1 MLNIGSICARYVQRR
16 RPQVVVV
23 VNSLRHHSSRSNY
36 AIITT
41 QQINLQSIQIQNRQY
56 DTHQYSA
63 VSRCFATITKEDN
76 IDDEGEEDWMPPDDS
91 PLINN
96 KSFDTTSQPQP
107 FDNSTFD
114 LPDNMEMVS
123 PQDIPDDAEI
133 EVIDLEA
140 TLNNKYNQQ
149 YLQQQQQDDLES
161 SRSAQDVSSEFDVE
175 MSDVGWTEILKELRD
190 AGKNDM
196 LNRLVNEYKLESYL
210 DALDEEEEEDIN
222 KIEEED
228 SAALVPTSEKEEE
241 EWDKEFDQSL
251 QGLPLDEVIDEL
263 IENSP
268 SLSQLEMEIL
278 SQELDKSEQTEGE
291 GIDYDT
297 LEDIDLTTNSAYGD
311 FRAMVL
317 EDYWDRQKDRG
328 QKMIGGGGGKKQQS
342 SDSAKATE
350 ETTTNWSTKSDFEEY
365 PPDWKDFDSQSAFKA
380 DFSEE
385 DDDSW
390 DPPTSNSNETTE
402 EDIGREDIDTNDLD
416 GTIDWLQARRTRL
429 GDPGKGG
436 SDGKKATHLLTPQQ
450 AETFRKQNSQIE
462 VIPHT
467 LFTTTEVS
475 NSLTAQGATDLH
487 IIDTSKFTLEHGAD
501 IGCRYIMLAT
511 GRNPSH
517 IRVLADSVV
526 RNLKARKLN
535 ERHVIGASLG
545 AEGGEDIFSNK
556 NTRNRARR
564 NGALNTSGKIDDD
577 WIAIDCENIHVH
589 ILEEDSRK
597 ALNIE
602 GLWDLSNPNSDGSKL
617 RALDLD
623 DDDAIDTYVAE
634 NPIPDEYSHK
644 IFGGVRSSEQWISG
658 DAGGRVHS
666 IPYHSQNTSYSE
678 KWSGGKKNSSKGR
691 RRGRR

>member
-1 MLNIGSICARYVQRR
+1 LE
-16 RPQVVVV
+16 VV
-23 VNSLRHHSSRSNY
+23 VNSLRHHSSRSNV
-36 AIITT
+36 ITTT
-41 QQINLQSIQIQNRQY
+41 QQSINLQSIQNRQY

-63 VSRCFATITKEDN
+63 ASRCFATINKEGN

-96 KSFDTTSQPQP
+96 KSFDTSSSTSQP
-107 FDNSTFD
+107 FDNRTFD

-123 PQDIPDDAEI
+123 PEDIPDDAEI

-149 YLQQQQQDDLES
+149 YLQQQQQELEMKS
-161 SRSAQDVSSEFDVE
+161 NTPSEFDVE
-175 MSDVGWTEILKELRD
+175 MSDVGWKEILKELKD
-190 AGKNDM
+190 AGKTDM

-210 DALDEEEEEDIN
+210 EALDNEEEEDIN
-222 KIEEED
+222 KIEEES
-228 SAALVPTSEKEEE
+228 SATLVPTSEKEEE
-241 EWDKEFDQSL
+241 EWDEEFEQSL
-251 QGLPLDEVIDEL
+251 QGLSLDEVIDEL

-317 EDYWDRQKDRG
+317 EDYWDRQKARG
-328 QKMIGGGGGKKQQS
+328 QKMIGGGGGGGKKQQR

-350 ETTTNWSTKSDFEEY
+350 ETTTNWSTKSDFEDY
-365 PPDWKDFDSQSAFKA
+365 PPDWKDFDSQGAFKA

-450 AETFRKQNSQIE
+450 AESFRKQNSQIE

-475 NSLTAQGATDLH
+475 NSLTAQGATDIH

-511 GRNPSH
+511 GRNSSH
-517 IRVLADSVV
+517 IRVLADSIV

-564 NGALNTSGKIDDD
+564 NGALHTSGKIDDD
-577 WIAIDCENIHVH
+577 WIAIDCDNIHVH

-602 GLWDLSNPNSDGSKL
+602 GLWDLSNPKSDGSKL

-644 IFGGVRSSEQWISG
+644 IFGGVRSSDQWISG
-658 DAGGRVHS
+658 DTGGRVLS
-666 IPYHSQNTSYSE
+666 IPYNSQNKSYSE
-678 KWSGGKKNSSKGR
+678 KWSSGKSSNKGR
-691 RRGRR
+691 RRRR

>member
-1 MLNIGSICARYVQRR
+1 VL
-16 RPQVVVV
+16 VV
-23 VNSLRHHSSRSNY
+23 VNSLRHHSSRS
-36 AIITT
+36 IITTT
-41 QQINLQSIQIQNRQY
+41 QQIINLPSTHIRH

-63 VSRCFATITKEDN
+63 VSRCFATINKEQDNN

-91 PLINN
+91 PLNN
-96 KSFDTTSQPQP
+96 KSFEKSNTTSQP

-123 PQDIPDDAEI
+123 PEDIPDDAEI

-149 YLQQQQQDDLES
+149 YLQQQQQQEEDLES
-161 SRSAQDVSSEFDVE
+161 STSAQDLSPSEFDVE
-175 MSDVGWTEILKELRD
+175 MSDVGWKEILKELRD
-190 AGKNDM
+190 AGNTDM
-196 LNRLVNEYKLESYL
+196 INRLVNEYKLESYL
-210 DALDEEEEEDIN
+210 EALDEEDDEEDMN
-222 KIEEED
+222 NIEED
-228 SAALVPTSEKEEE
+228 SSAALVPTSDKEDED
-241 EWDKEFDQSL
+241 EWDEEFEQSL
-251 QGLPLDEVIDEL
+251 QGLSLDEVIDEL

-297 LEDIDLTTNSAYGD
+297 LDDIDLTTNSAYGD

-317 EDYWDRQKDRG
+317 EDYWDRQKARG
-328 QKMIGGGGGKKQQS
+328 QKMIGGGGGGKKTQEADRQKKMQQ
-342 SDSAKATE
+342 TE

-390 DPPTSNSNETTE
+390 DPPTSSNETTE
-402 EDIGREDIDTNDLD
+402 ESSGSEDIDTNNLD

-475 NSLTAQGATDLH
+475 NSLTAQGATDIH

-511 GRNPSH
+511 GRNSSH

-602 GLWDLSNPNSDGSKL
+602 GLWDLSNPKSDGSKL
-617 RALDLD
+617 RALDLN

-666 IPYHSQNTSYSE
+666 IPYHSQNKSYSE

-691 RRGRR
+691 RRR